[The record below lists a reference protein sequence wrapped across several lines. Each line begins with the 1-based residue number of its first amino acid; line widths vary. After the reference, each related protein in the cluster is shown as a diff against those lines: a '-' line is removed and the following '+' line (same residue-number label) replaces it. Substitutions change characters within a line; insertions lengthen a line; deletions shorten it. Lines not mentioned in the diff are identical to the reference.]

1 MKKKIFSILL
11 TSILAVTVLAG
22 CGNSADTSTEKS
34 VTITN
39 VSYDPTKENYTVRTT
54 NFSQSI
60 GKGKQDRT
68 LKLYSHTAAAVSK
81 HLKLQTETR
90 QTL

>member
-39 VSYDPTKENYTVRTT
+39 VSYDPTRE
-54 NFSQSI
+54 
-60 GKGKQDRT
+60 
-68 LKLYSHTAAAVSK
+68 L
-81 HLKLQTETR
+81 
-90 QTL
+90 

>member
-39 VSYDPTKENYTVRTT
+39 VSLQENYTVRTT

>member
-39 VSYDPTKENYTVRTT
+39 VSYDPTRDYTVRTT

>member
-34 VTITN
+34 VKTISKT
-39 VSYDPTKENYTVRTT
+39 
-54 NFSQSI
+54 SI
-60 GKGKQDRT
+60 QYQNTCRN
-68 LKLYSHTAAAVSK
+68 
-81 HLKLQTETR
+81 TE
-90 QTL
+90 L

>member
-39 VSYDPTKENYTVRTT
+39 VSYDHTVRIT

>member
-1 MKKKIFSILL
+1 MKKKILSILL

-39 VSYDPTKENYTVRTT
+39 VSYDLQENYTVRTT